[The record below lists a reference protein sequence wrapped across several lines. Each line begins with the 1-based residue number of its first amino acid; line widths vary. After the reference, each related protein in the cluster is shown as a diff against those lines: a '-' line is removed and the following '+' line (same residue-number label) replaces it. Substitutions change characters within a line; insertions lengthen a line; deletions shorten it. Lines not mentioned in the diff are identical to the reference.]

1 MKKVILLA
9 AFASTLVFTH
19 CSRTTE
25 NKVDEAQESIVKDI
39 KNEKA
44 EVAKEL
50 RALRDDINNRL
61 DEVSKKIEKGNIET
75 RENLDKVKQD
85 LTVQRD
91 KAQKALDDI
100 DKSSDETWDDI
111 QQASRNTANEV
122 KVEFQ
127 RLRERIELTLDSDKN
142 DKDEPNEK

>member
-1 MKKVILLA
+1 MKKVLLLA
-9 AFASTLVFTH
+9 AFASALLFSQ

-44 EVAKEL
+44 EVAKDL
-50 RALRDDINNRL
+50 RELRDDINARL
-61 DEVSKKIEKGNIET
+61 DDVSKRIEKGNIET
-75 RENLDKVKQD
+75 RKNLDTVKED

-91 KAQKALDDI
+91 KVEKALDNI
-100 DKSSDETWDDI
+100 DKSSDESWDDI
-111 QQASRNTANEV
+111 QQASRNTANDI

-127 RLRERIELTLDSDKN
+127 RLRERIDLALD
-142 DKDEPNEK
+142 NEKDNRKD

>member
-9 AFASTLVFTH
+9 AFASTLIFTH

-39 KNEKA
+39 KDEKA
-44 EVAKEL
+44 EISKDL
-50 RALRDDINNRL
+50 RTLRDDINNRL

-75 RENLDKVKQD
+75 RENLDNVKRD

-91 KAQKALDDI
+91 KVQKALDDI
-100 DKSSDETWDDI
+100 DKVV
-111 QQASRNTANEV
+111 R
-122 KVEFQ
+122 
-127 RLRERIELTLDSDKN
+127 
-142 DKDEPNEK
+142 